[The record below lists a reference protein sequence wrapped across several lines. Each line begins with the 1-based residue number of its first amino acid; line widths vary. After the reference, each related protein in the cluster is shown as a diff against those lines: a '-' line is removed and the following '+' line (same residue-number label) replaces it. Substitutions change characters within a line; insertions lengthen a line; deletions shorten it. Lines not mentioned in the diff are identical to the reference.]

1 MNSGDLIPLSYLA
14 GALQGNPDIFVQ
26 VKNGDR
32 GYRVVSS
39 DEALRS
45 INMPPVILGAKE
57 GLGLL
62 NGTAASASVASL
74 ALYECNHLVLLSQVL
89 TAMGCEAMRGSAESF
104 HPFIAK
110 VRPHKGQIEVAA
122 NILDLLSGS
131 RLAQA
136 VDDTKEA
143 GCDGL
148 AQE

>member
-1 MNSGDLIPLSYLA
+1 LA
-14 GALQGNPDIFVQ
+14 GALQGNPDIYVQ
-26 VKNGDR
+26 VKDGAG
-32 GYRVVSS
+32 GYRVVPS
-39 DEALRS
+39 DEALKS
-45 INMPPVILGAKE
+45 INMSPIVLGAKE

-74 ALYECNHLVLLSQVL
+74 ALYECNQLVLLSQFL

-104 HPFIAK
+104 HPFIAN
-110 VRPHKGQIEVAA
+110 VRPHKGQIEVAS
-122 NILDLLSGS
+122 NILDFLSGS

-136 VDDTKEA
+136 VDDTKEV